1 MIFMSSMFSLILNA
15 SLASAAIILLLLF
28 IRKLF
33 HLQLTPRLIHVLW
46 FLVLIKLLVP
56 IGPSSSISLF
66 NLVPQTI
73 TDKWTTDFSHPA
85 DNSGSVEQG
94 EDNHPLSPVTFESGY
109 ETKTTLQ
116 QRAKESPPPDLSA
129 SRLVTISDKET
140 PLSYTGEVKRGL
152 SNALTIGLFIWLAG
166 LALLAI
172 YYLIVTLRFRKQ
184 ARFSRLINNEE
195 VLSVLKACSNKLGI
209 KRTIPVYETSCF
221 HSPCIY
227 GMTMPRIYL
236 PEDIVIIADSRQLT
250 HILLH
255 ELAHFKRKDLWFNS
269 FWTLAVW
276 LHWFNPLVW
285 LARQKMASDR
295 EIACDAVVL
304 EALGERES
312 SSYGLTLLML
322 SRLFSRSSSS
332 RIYLS
337 YFFNNKNETKRRI
350 TMITKFKQ
358 GSYRLSA
365 VAILLIL
372 VLGAVV
378 LTNANV
384 ESNASQAAYSKPK
397 NTVSSFQIDRLI
409 PSFKWFNNLNR
420 ALAFSKFDFKVP
432 DYLPEGYHLQDV
444 ELNENFSSAHKADLI
459 EFVTITFVSNF
470 GHTDEQNIVVY
481 ASKGKGTLLEHN
493 LLWGASSSHFQ
504 NTQEP
509 GRVLSYKQEDL
520 IVGDVKGVLYTGK
533 MPRYKQKPA
542 TAKSFVWQDN
552 DVTYSINYFSND
564 LSQDELVP
572 IVRSYA
578 LPNQVQNV
586 DYKGEGNSYPL
597 YDETDLR
604 AAKTILGF
612 PVKFPFDISDF
623 GLELSDSLMLRAD
636 DKNTRFP
643 IRPVSDT
650 LLNSYGVPYNST
662 IYEMNDSVSLYQ
674 SKAPV
679 VDANK
684 LSLLRKLEIDGIEIS
699 AYADNDHIYWEPIHS
714 DNNKL
719 KFKTQTYY
727 MWQQDGIYYT
737 ASFIGVDKHQEE
749 NLKSLVLTPAQ

>member
-1 MIFMSSMFSLILNA
+1 MIFMKTMFSLILNA
-15 SLASAAIILLLLF
+15 SLASAAIILLLVA

-33 HLQLTPRLIHVLW
+33 YLRLTPRFIHVLW

-56 IGPSSSISLF
+56 VVPSSSISLF
-66 NLVPQTI
+66 NLVPHAI
-73 TDKWTTDFSHPA
+73 ADKWTTDQSHPV
-85 DNSGSVEQG
+85 DNSGSVKQS
-94 EDNHPLSPVTFESGY
+94 EDTFKSGG
-109 ETKTTLQ
+109 ETKAAIQ
-116 QRAKESPPPDLSA
+116 QRAEETLPSDLSA
-129 SRLVTISDKET
+129 SRLEDSDLAT
-140 PLSYTGEVKRGL
+140 ANPLTQSSEENRGR
-152 SNALTIGLFIWLAG
+152 SNILKIGLWIWLGG
-166 LALLAI
+166 LVFFGI
-172 YYLIVTLRFRKQ
+172 YYLVVTLRFRKQ
-184 ARFSRLINNEE
+184 LRFARRINHVE
-195 VLSVLKACSNKLGI
+195 VLSVLKACSEQLGI
-209 KRTIPVYETSCF
+209 KRNIPVYEISGF
-221 HSPCIY
+221 HSPWIY
-227 GMTMPRIYL
+227 GMLKPKIYL
-236 PEDIVIIADSRQLT
+236 PEDMVVIADSRQLR
-250 HILLH
+250 HVLLH
-255 ELAHFKRKDLWFNS
+255 ELAHYKRKDLWFNS
-269 FWTLAVW
+269 LWTIAVW

-332 RIYLS
+332 RFYLS

-384 ESNASQAAYSKPK
+384 ESNASQAAYSKPE

-542 TAKSFVWQDN
+542 TAKSFVWQEN
-552 DVTYSINYFSND
+552 GLTYAINYFSAD
-564 LSQDELVP
+564 LTQEELMKV
-572 IVRSYA
+572 VQSFS
-578 LPNQVQNV
+578 LPEQVQYV
-586 DYKGEGNSYPL
+586 DYKGEGNSFPL
-597 YDETDLR
+597 YDETDLQE
-604 AAKTILGF
+604 AKHLLGF
-612 PVKFPFDISDF
+612 PVKFPFALSDF
-623 GLELSDSLMLRAD
+623 GLKLSDSVMQQAD
-636 DKNTRFP
+636 DQNTGYYIRPDKDALKNTYR
-643 IRPVSDT
+643 
-650 LLNSYGVPYNST
+650 VPYNSS
-662 IYEMNDSVSLYQ
+662 IYEINDTIEFYQ
-674 SKAPV
+674 SKAPS
-679 VDANK
+679 VDASK
-684 LSLLRKLEIDGIEIS
+684 LSFLHIWEINGIEIS
-699 AYADNDHIYWEPIHS
+699 AYADKDHIYWEPIHS
-714 DNNKL
+714 NNNPL

-727 MWQQDGIYYT
+727 MWKQDGIYYT
-737 ASFIGVDKHQEE
+737 AFFLGVDKHQKE
-749 NLKSLVLTPAQ
+749 NLEAFVLAPVQ